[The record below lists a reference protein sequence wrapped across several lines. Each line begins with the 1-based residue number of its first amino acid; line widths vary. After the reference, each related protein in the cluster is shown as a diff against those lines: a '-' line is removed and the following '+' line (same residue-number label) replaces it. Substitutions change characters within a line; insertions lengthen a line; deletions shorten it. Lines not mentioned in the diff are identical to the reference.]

1 MVIMKRWQMELK
13 KIKERKGFILVDAM
27 VAVLILA
34 IGLAALALLYTGGIG
49 TLHKSS
55 TREKAVQV
63 AADRIEVIKGY
74 AAKNSATL
82 TYTNLKNFI
91 NNDLNSTTHTNV
103 TTTTDS
109 ETYTVKGTISDKL
122 DKLDGWLT
130 GDDFLVPVTVEVTWN
145 SPEPQSCKLTTY
157 IALASNS

>member
-1 MVIMKRWQMELK
+1 MKRWQNWLK
-13 KIKERKGFILVDAM
+13 KIEERKGFILVDAM

-74 AAKNSATL
+74 AAKNSTTV
-82 TYTNLKNFI
+82 TYANLDNFI
-91 NNDLNSTTHTNV
+91 TTDLNSNTHTNV

-109 ETYTVKGTISDKL
+109 ETYTVEGTIGNRL
-122 DKLDGWLT
+122 EGLT
-130 GDDFLVPVTVEVTWN
+130 GDDFLVPVTVEVSWN

-157 IALASNS
+157 IELASNS